1 MKSQARRTTSRSP
14 RAPQGTARWRAY
26 ARLMRL
32 HRPIGVLLLLWPT
45 LWALWIAS
53 RGVPDPFVLGVFV
66 LGTVLM
72 RSAGCVINDFADRG
86 FDGHVARTR
95 DRPFAVGAVGEREA
109 LQLFAVLVALSGLLV
124 LTMNRPTILLSFAAV
139 GLAVLYP
146 FMKRYTYLPQVY
158 LGAAFGWGVPM
169 AFTATTGTLPALAWL
184 IFCAVVV
191 WTLVYDTEY
200 AMVDRADDLRIGIKS
215 TAILFGDADRGVIA
229 ALQVLLLVNLVL
241 VGLRAELAWPY
252 YAGLGAG
259 AGCLAWQQVLIRTRA
274 PKGCFAAFMN
284 NNWFG
289 LWVFVGIAAS
299 YLRLPGIAS

>member
-1 MKSQARRTTSRSP
+1 MKPQARRTTSRSP
-14 RAPQGTARWRAY
+14 RALQGTARWRAY

-53 RGVPDPFVLGVFV
+53 GGVPDPFVLGVFV

-252 YAGLGAG
+252 YAGLAAG